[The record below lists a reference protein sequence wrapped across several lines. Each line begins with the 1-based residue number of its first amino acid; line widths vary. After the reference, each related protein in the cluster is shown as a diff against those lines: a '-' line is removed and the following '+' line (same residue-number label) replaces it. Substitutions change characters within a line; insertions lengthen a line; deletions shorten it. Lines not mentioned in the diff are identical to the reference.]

1 MTNNIQNMKK
11 HTCPTCA
18 GQLRINT
25 ELQIYECPFCGVT
38 YDYEY
43 FREDDVLERAERS
56 MKAGEYKS
64 AAEAYDFML
73 VKEPHNFVALRGKV
87 MIAANAK
94 SMQEFRDPN
103 RLRTLNFTKIDQEID
118 KAIVASESKGRDY
131 FTKLRELVAAGK
143 EYKEVIMSIT
153 KSRNQRKLQV
163 KKIQQFKNAQ
173 TNSYVDVGDKKT
185 EVSVHPKDMMVAAI
199 VIYIVWCILVGIMA
213 LSLTSGNSTTK
224 ATATKNKNARDYNF
238 NYAPPKY
245 DDTLPGYLYQNY
257 ELTSDQQIE
266 LNSASQEV
274 DRFTADAWG
283 SIVHEVTDDD
293 TSTKKSSKKSSKSS
307 KDDNATT
314 KKKENKSGL
323 WGFLIALIVLP
334 GLGVAGYC
342 IYLKKKLDDIYKIEN
357 TIRVYRDQ
365 ASTTADQILGHEADA
380 VSVRKKISL
389 LYNELTKLDPAPDIQ
404 NMAIERGPGLSRRWQ

>member
-56 MKAGEYKS
+56 MKAGEYNS

-73 VKEPHNFVALRGKV
+73 AKEPHNFIALRGKV

-103 RLRTLNFTKIDQEID
+103 RLRTLNFSKMDQEID
-118 KAIVASESKGRDY
+118 QAIFASESKGRDY
-131 FTKLRELVAAGK
+131 FSKLKELVAAGK
-143 EYKEVIMSIT
+143 EYREVIMSIT
-153 KSRNQRKLQV
+153 KSRNQRKLEV
-163 KKIQQFKNAQ
+163 KKIQQFKRAQ
-173 TNSYVDVGDKKT
+173 TYSYVDVGDKKT

-213 LSLTSGNSTTK
+213 ISLTSGDTTK
-224 ATATKNKNARDYNF
+224 VET
-238 NYAPPKY
+238 
-245 DDTLPGYLYQNY
+245 
-257 ELTSDQQIE
+257 
-266 LNSASQEV
+266 
-274 DRFTADAWG
+274 
-283 SIVHEVTDDD
+283 
-293 TSTKKSSKKSSKSS
+293 TKKSGYSFDYRNNIVIINGDITNDPYGYKYSPYVWDHIEDDSKKSSKNEKSS
-307 KDDNATT
+307 KKTDT
-314 KKKENKSGL
+314 KKDAAGL
-323 WGFLIALIVLP
+323 IIALIVLP

-342 IYLKKKLDDIYKIEN
+342 FYLKRKLNEIDKIEN
-357 TIRVYRDQ
+357 TIRVYRER
-365 ASTTADQILGHEADA
+365 ASEAADQILDHESDA

-389 LYNELTKLDPAPDIQ
+389 LYKELTELDPAPDIQ
-404 NMAIERGPGLSRRWQ
+404 NMAIERGPGISRRWQ

>member
-1 MTNNIQNMKK
+1 MKK

-56 MKAGEYKS
+56 MKAGEYNS

-73 VKEPHNFVALRGKV
+73 AKEPHNFIALRGKV

-103 RLRTLNFTKIDQEID
+103 RLRTLNFSKMDQEID
-118 KAIVASESKGRDY
+118 KAIFASESKGRDY
-131 FTKLRELVAAGK
+131 FSKLKELVDAGK
-143 EYKEVIMSIT
+143 KYKDVITSIT
-153 KSRNQRKLQV
+153 KSRNQRKLEV
-163 KKIQQFKNAQ
+163 KKIQQFKRAQ
-173 TNSYVDVGDKKT
+173 TYSYVDVGDKKT

-213 LSLTSGNSTTK
+213 ISLTSGDTTK
-224 ATATKNKNARDYNF
+224 VETTKKSGFTYDYRYDAVT
-238 NYAPPKY
+238 NYKIQNDPY
-245 DDTLPGYLYQNY
+245 VYNYLYQDLN
-257 ELTSDQQIE
+257 SDQKKE

-274 DRFTADAWG
+274 SRNYEELWGPIVQDA
-283 SIVHEVTDDD
+283 TDDN
-293 TSTKKSSKKSSKSS
+293 TSTKKSSKKSSKD
-307 KDDNATT
+307 KEEETT
-314 KKKENKSGL
+314 KKKENKAGL
-323 WGFLIALIVLP
+323 WGLLIALIVLP

-342 IYLKKKLDDIYKIEN
+342 FYLKRKLNEIDKIEN
-357 TIRVYRDQ
+357 TIRVYRER
-365 ASTTADQILGHEADA
+365 ASEAADQILDHESDA

-389 LYNELTKLDPAPDIQ
+389 LYKELTELDPAPDIQ
-404 NMAIERGPGLSRRWQ
+404 NMAIERGPGISRRWQ

>member
-56 MKAGEYKS
+56 MKAGEYNS

-73 VKEPHNFVALRGKV
+73 AKEPHNFIALRGKV

-103 RLRTLNFTKIDQEID
+103 RLRTFNFSKMDQEID
-118 KAIVASESKGRDY
+118 KAIFASESKGRDY
-131 FTKLRELVAAGK
+131 FSKLKELVDAGK
-143 EYKEVIMSIT
+143 EYKDVIMSIT
-153 KSRNQRKLQV
+153 KSRNQRKLEV
-163 KKIQQFKNAQ
+163 KKIQQFKRAQ
-173 TNSYVDVGDKKT
+173 TYSYVDVGDKKT

-213 LSLTSGNSTTK
+213 ISLTSGDTTK
-224 ATATKNKNARDYNF
+224 VETTKKRGFTYDYRN
-238 NYAPPKY
+238 
-245 DDTLPGYLYQNY
+245 
-257 ELTSDQQIE
+257 
-266 LNSASQEV
+266 
-274 DRFTADAWG
+274 
-283 SIVHEVTDDD
+283 IVIINGDTDDPYEYKYSPYVWD
-293 TSTKKSSKKSSKSS
+293 HIEDDSKKSSKNEKSS
-307 KDDNATT
+307 KKTDT
-314 KKKENKSGL
+314 KKGAAGL
-323 WGFLIALIVLP
+323 IIALIVLP
-334 GLGVAGYC
+334 GIGVAGYC
-342 IYLKKKLDDIYKIEN
+342 FYLKRKLNEIDKIEN
-357 TIRVYRDQ
+357 TIRVYRER
-365 ASTTADQILGHEADA
+365 ASEAADQILDHESDA

-389 LYNELTKLDPAPDIQ
+389 LYKELTELDPAPDIQ
-404 NMAIERGPGLSRRWQ
+404 NMAIERGPGISRRWQ

>member
-1 MTNNIQNMKK
+1 MKK

-56 MKAGEYKS
+56 MKAGEYNS

-73 VKEPHNFVALRGKV
+73 AKEPHNFIALRGKV

-103 RLRTLNFTKIDQEID
+103 RLRTLNFSKMDQEID
-118 KAIVASESKGRDY
+118 QAIFASESKGRDY
-131 FTKLRELVAAGK
+131 FSKLKELVAAGK
-143 EYKEVIMSIT
+143 EYREVIMSIT
-153 KSRNQRKLQV
+153 KSRNQRKLEV
-163 KKIQQFKNAQ
+163 KKIQQFKRAQ
-173 TNSYVDVGDKKT
+173 TNSYVDIGDKKT

-213 LSLTSGNSTTK
+213 ISLTSGDTTK
-224 ATATKNKNARDYNF
+224 VETTKKSGYSFDYRYVVGINGDGT
-238 NYAPPKY
+238 NDPYVY
-245 DDTLPGYLYQNY
+245 NYLYQDF
-257 ELTSDQQIE
+257 TSDQKKE

-274 DRFTADAWG
+274 NRNYEEIWG
-283 SIVHEVTDDD
+283 EIVQEATDDN
-293 TSTKKSSKKSSKSS
+293 TSTKKSSKKSSKE
-307 KDDNATT
+307 KEEDTT
-314 KKKENKSGL
+314 KKKESKSGL
-323 WGFLIALIVLP
+323 WGLLIALIVLP
-334 GLGVAGYC
+334 GIGCAGYC
-342 IYLKKKLDDIYKIEN
+342 FYLKRKLNEIDKIEN
-357 TIRVYRDQ
+357 TIRVYRER
-365 ASTTADQILGHEADA
+365 ASEAADQILDHESDA

-389 LYNELTKLDPAPDIQ
+389 LYKELTELDPAPDIQ
-404 NMAIERGPGLSRRWQ
+404 NMPIERGPGISRRWQ

>member
-56 MKAGEYKS
+56 MKAGEYNS

-73 VKEPHNFVALRGKV
+73 AKEPHNFIALRGKV

-103 RLRTLNFTKIDQEID
+103 RLRTLNFSKMDQEID
-118 KAIVASESKGRDY
+118 KAIFASESKGRDY
-131 FTKLRELVAAGK
+131 FSKLKELVDAGK
-143 EYKEVIMSIT
+143 EYKDVIMSIT
-153 KSRNQRKLQV
+153 KSRNQRKLEV
-163 KKIQQFKNAQ
+163 KKIQQFKRAQ
-173 TNSYVDVGDKKT
+173 TYSYVDVGDKKT

-213 LSLTSGNSTTK
+213 ISLTSGDTTK
-224 ATATKNKNARDYNF
+224 VET
-238 NYAPPKY
+238 
-245 DDTLPGYLYQNY
+245 
-257 ELTSDQQIE
+257 
-266 LNSASQEV
+266 
-274 DRFTADAWG
+274 
-283 SIVHEVTDDD
+283 
-293 TSTKKSSKKSSKSS
+293 TKKSGFTYDYRNIVIINGDTDDPYEYKYSPYVWDHIEDDSKKSSKNEKSS
-307 KDDNATT
+307 KKTDT
-314 KKKENKSGL
+314 KKCAAGL
-323 WGFLIALIVLP
+323 IIALIVLP
-334 GLGVAGYC
+334 GIGVAGYC
-342 IYLKKKLDDIYKIEN
+342 FYLKRKLNEIDKIEN
-357 TIRVYRDQ
+357 TIRVYRER
-365 ASTTADQILGHEADA
+365 ASEAADQILDHESDA

-389 LYNELTKLDPAPDIQ
+389 LYKELTELDPAPDIQ
-404 NMAIERGPGLSRRWQ
+404 NMAIERGPGISRRWQ